1 MSLDSSDLSKDTSR
15 IGHGDNLYSKLP
27 KKERLTHARVFESLF
42 VSGHTLKSYPVQ
54 LRYLKEE
61 DSRASNSI
69 QVAFTAP
76 KRRLKKAVQRNL
88 VKRRMRAAYQANK
101 HLVFNNMKGNFAFL
115 FLYLGNTTPSY
126 ATLQKAIQDLLCA
139 VKQKENQ
146 THDA

>member
-1 MSLDSSDLSKDTSR
+1 MSLDSSDVSKDASR
-15 IGHGDNLYSKLP
+15 TVHGENLYSKLP
-27 KKERLTHARVFESLF
+27 KKERLTHTRVFESLF
-42 VSGHTLKSYPVQ
+42 TSGHTLKSYPVQ
-54 LRYLKEE
+54 LRYLKKE
-61 DSRASNSI
+61 DSGAADSI

-76 KRRLKKAVQRNL
+76 KRRLKKAVHRNL

-126 ATLQKAIQDLLCA
+126 TTLQKAVQDLLYA

>member
-1 MSLDSSDLSKDTSR
+1 MSLDSSSLSKDTSKM
-15 IGHGDNLYSKLP
+15 GSGKSPYAKLP
-27 KKERLTHARVFESLF
+27 KKERLTHTQVFESLF
-42 VSGHTLKSYPVQ
+42 TSGQTLKSYPIQ
-54 LRYLKEE
+54 LRYLKRE
-61 DSRASNSI
+61 DSGNADMV

-76 KRRLKKAVQRNL
+76 KRRLKKAVHRNL

-126 ATLQKAIQDLLCA
+126 ATLHKSMQDLLCA